1 VEVGRDRVAR
11 LMRTERLEGVRR
23 GKKRRTTVPDE
34 QAAER
39 ARDLLPVR
47 LSRMQEAEL
56 VSRGREAFVRRA
68 WPDAFESLSRA
79 DQAAPLGAEELELL
93 ATSAYM
99 LGRDDEHIRTLERAH
114 HAHVDAGDTPRAVHC
129 AYWIG
134 HNLMLRGDMGPATG
148 WFARG
153 QRLLEREERDCAERG
168 YLLIPA
174 LVGHAIA
181 GDHKGAYETA
191 TEIAEIGTRFADRD
205 LIAIGVHEQGH
216 ALVRLG
222 RFEDGLRLLDEVMV
236 AVTAGE
242 LSPIVTGIVYCNT
255 IGFWQSVYELRRAR
269 EWTEALTRWCEQ
281 QPDMVAHTGV
291 CLVHRAEIMQLQG
304 AWDAALEE
312 ARRAGERFSE
322 GVLNERVCG
331 KAYYRQGEVH
341 RLRGERGAAEDSYR
355 EASRR
360 GYEPQ
365 PGLAMLRLAEGKGDA
380 ASSAIRRAL
389 DEASQPRV
397 RAALLPAYVE
407 IMLAGG
413 EVEEARSACRELE
426 TISGAHRSDLLRAMS
441 AQARGALALAE
452 GDPQAALV
460 ALREAWHAWQELEAP
475 YEAARVRVLVGLGC
489 RAVGD
494 EDTAAWE
501 LDAARDVFDR
511 LGAGPDVA
519 RVDSLKASP
528 QAAAAHGLTQ
538 RELQVLRLVAGGA
551 TNRSIAAELVLSE
564 RTIDRHVSNIFAK
577 LRVSSRA
584 AATAYAYEHD
594 LV

>member
-1 VEVGRDRVAR
+1 
-11 LMRTERLEGVRR
+11 
-23 GKKRRTTVPDE
+23 
-34 QAAER
+34 
-39 ARDLLPVR
+39 
-47 LSRMQEAEL
+47 MQDVEL
-56 VSRGREAFVRRA
+56 VSRGREAFARRA
-68 WPDAFESLSRA
+68 WADAFESLSRA
-79 DQAAPLGAEELELL
+79 DQAASLEAEELELL

-99 LGRDDEHIRTLERAH
+99 LGRDDEHIRALERAH
-114 HAHVDAGDTPRAVHC
+114 HAHLDAGDTPRAVHC

-134 HNLMLRGDMGPATG
+134 HNLMLRGEMGPATG
-148 WFARG
+148 WFGRG

-168 YLLIPA
+168 YLLIPV
-174 LVGHAIA
+174 LVAHAIA
-181 GDHKGAYETA
+181 GDHGAAYETA
-191 TEIAEIGTRFADRD
+191 TEIAEIGTHFADRD

-216 ALVRLG
+216 ALIRQR
-222 RFEDGLRLLDEVMV
+222 RFEEGLRLLDEVMV
-236 AVTAGE
+236 GVTAGE
-242 LSPIVTGIVYCNT
+242 LSPIVTGLVYCNT

-304 AWDAALEE
+304 AWDEALEE
-312 ARRAGERFSE
+312 ARRAGERFAE

-331 KAYYRQGEVH
+331 KAYYREGEVH
-341 RLRGERGAAEDSYR
+341 RLRGARSAAEESYR

-365 PGLAMLRLAEGKGDA
+365 PGLALLRLAQGKADA
-380 ASSAIRRAL
+380 ASSAIRRVL
-389 DEASQPRV
+389 DEASQPRA

-407 IMLAGG
+407 VMLAAG
-413 EVEEARSACRELE
+413 EVEAARGACRELE
-426 TISGAHRSDLLRAMS
+426 TISAAHRSDMLRAMS
-441 AQARGALALAE
+441 AQARGTLALAE
-452 GDPQAALV
+452 GDPQTALV
-460 ALREAWHAWQELEAP
+460 ALREAWQAWQELETP

-489 RAVGD
+489 RAAGD

-501 LDAARDVFDR
+501 LDAARGVFDG

-519 RVDSLKASP
+519 RVDSLRGSRH
-528 QAAAAHGLTQ
+528 AAAAHGLTQ
-538 RELQVLRLVAGGA
+538 RELQVLRLVARGA
-551 TNRSIAAELVLSE
+551 TNRAIAAELVLSE
-564 RTIDRHVSNIFAK
+564 RTIDRHVSNVFAK